1 MLNYS
6 AKDGLPSNIIYE
18 IYRDSKGFLWF
29 ATDKGIARYNGIQ
42 FETFTTN
49 NGLPD
54 NEVFFFQEDK
64 YGRLWLASYNGEVC
78 YYQDGIFHNASN
90 TPFLKIP
97 FKASF
102 IQNIVALPDSSVF
115 IHFTNQST
123 FLNITKNKCRVLSI
137 KDFPPYFFL
146 IGVTNLPDSG
156 FKLTYNA
163 STAYINKKNEIVKN
177 VTNARAPLTRLFGQN
192 TYYLYND
199 SVIFASNEKVVA
211 RFKPNFLD
219 KYTLYRIYSDGTNM
233 FFGTNNSLIIN
244 DSIEILKGNK
254 VSSITQ
260 DSRGNY
266 WVSTAGNGAFVI
278 KKNFLDTKYLP
289 NIYNGVITYA
299 FAHKNQL
306 FFSTAKHLYHLEGGQ
321 AKIIMDYSGYEMLPQ
336 NIMPEPALLIDTG
349 FRFFRFSAREAVV
362 VQDLLARKK
371 KVSTYHYIKNVLKSL
386 AVIGDDVYIKG
397 MGEILKFNLNH
408 PTASEKEGIPEVC
421 HTNNRERV
429 FGMDKSAD
437 GKVWY
442 STVSNLYKIENNHE
456 QAQPQFKKYLLK
468 HFRFFGPYMLGYTH
482 SNQLL
487 LCTGFNETLAVDSIP
502 SQNCI
507 WDRFYA
513 LGSNRILISTN
524 NLYRLLTINPP
535 GSVPKF
541 SVSIIEAPFIP
552 LQADYICADSNS
564 CFFFKGESI
573 TSIDIKSIFSKPA
586 PPSVVFKT
594 LKAGAKEYPIGG
606 EVELPYYES
615 RAIAISFS
623 TLSFSGKNVFYQYSI
638 SKGPEDNWRDIVG
651 DINLAQVGY
660 GTYLVKIRAR
670 SYSSDNCTPVAF
682 TLHVLHPYWAT
693 WWFVALLICIIIV
706 TIAIIVRYRIVL
718 LLHRKEKQHKSE
730 VRFIKSEFKS
740 LNALMNPH
748 FIFNTLNNVQYLINK
763 NDKLAANEYLRVFA
777 DLIRQNMHNV
787 SKELIPLQEELSLV
801 RNYLLLEKLR
811 FEDKLNYSIEIDNDI
826 DLSEIFVPPLL
837 VQPLVENS
845 IKHGILHLKS
855 SDGFVSV
862 QVYDSSNILYIKVK
876 DNGVG
881 MNFKHNTPSGE
892 HESFG
897 LDNIRKRI
905 EQLSVI
911 LNKQLSFHISEEK
924 SEEGALLW
932 TVVTISLPLN

>member
-6 AKDGLPSNIIYE
+6 TKDGLPSNTIYE

-29 ATDKGIARYNGIQ
+29 ATDKGIAKYNGIQ

-64 YGRLWLASYNGEVC
+64 YGRLWLASYNGELC
-78 YYQDGIFHNASN
+78 YYQDGIFHNAAN
-90 TPFLKIP
+90 TPFLKTK
-97 FKASF
+97 FKAPF
-102 IQNIVALPDSSVF
+102 IQNIVPLADSSVF

-123 FLNITKNKCRVLSI
+123 FLNITKSKCAPISI
-137 KDFPPYFFL
+137 KGFPPYFNL
-146 IGVTNLPDSG
+146 IAVEALPDSG
-156 FKLTYNA
+156 FKLSYNA
-163 STAYINKKNEIVKN
+163 STAYVNKKHEIVKN
-177 VTNARAPLTRLFGQN
+177 TTNAGQPLTRLFAQN
-192 TYYLYND
+192 IFYLFND
-199 SVIFASNEKVVA
+199 SFIYAGTNRVIGQF
-211 RFKPNFLD
+211 RPHFFD
-219 KYTLYRIYSDGTNM
+219 KYSLHRIYSDGTNM
-233 FFGTNNSLIIN
+233 FLGTNNSLIIN

-266 WVSTAGNGAFVI
+266 WASTVGNGVFVI

-289 NIYNGVITYA
+289 NLYDGAVIYA

-321 AKIIMDYSGYEMLPQ
+321 AKIIMDYSGYEMLPKSV
-336 NIMPEPALLIDTG
+336 IPEPVLLIDTG

-362 VQDLLARKK
+362 VENLLAKKK
-371 KVSTYHYIKNVLKSL
+371 KVSTYHYTQCLLKSL
-386 AVIGDDVYIKG
+386 VVVGDDVYIKG
-397 MGEILKFNLNH
+397 MGDILKLNLGQ
-408 PTASEKEGIPEVC
+408 PSGSENEAIPQIC

-429 FGMDKSAD
+429 FGMDKAAD
-437 GKVWY
+437 GTVWY
-442 STVSNLYKIENNHE
+442 STVSGVYKIQNNHE
-456 QAQPQFKKYLLK
+456 QLQPQFKKYPIK

-487 LCTGFNETLAVDSIP
+487 LCTRFNDSLVVDSIP

-507 WDRFYA
+507 WDRFYP
-513 LGSNRILISTN
+513 LGGNHILISTN
-524 NLYRLLTINPP
+524 NLYRLLTINPA
-535 GSVPKF
+535 GAGAKF
-541 SVSIIEAPFIP
+541 SVSIVEAPFIP
-552 LQADYICADSNS
+552 LQADCVCADSNN
-564 CFFFKGESI
+564 CFFFKNESI
-573 TSIDIKSIFSKPA
+573 TSIDIKSIFSKPV
-586 PPSVVFKT
+586 PPSVMFKT
-594 LKAGAKEYPIGG
+594 LKAGAKEYRIGS
-606 EVELPYYES
+606 EVELKYYES
-615 RAIAISFS
+615 REIAISFS

-660 GTYLVKIRAR
+660 GTYQVKIRAR

-682 TLHVLHPYWAT
+682 TLHIVRPYWAT
-693 WWFVALLICIIIV
+693 WWFITLLFCIVIA
-706 TIAIIVRYRIVL
+706 TIALSVRYRIAM
-718 LLHRKEKQHKSE
+718 LLHRKEKQHTSE

-826 DLSEIFVPPLL
+826 DLSEVFVPPLL

-855 SDGFVSV
+855 SDGFVSI

-881 MNFKHNTPSGE
+881 MSFKHNTPSGE
-892 HESFG
+892 HESYG

-924 SEEGALLW
+924 SEEGLLLW